1 MNLEKNIVFLQY
13 ITCIYVL
20 CVIYYFY
27 TKKFVVLFEN
37 WLIWILYVKEHT
49 MSVRKDYSG
58 TDKEI
63 RNPAYK

>member
-27 TKKFVVLFEN
+27 TKKFVVLFEK
-37 WLIWILYVKEHT
+37 LTYMDIICEGTYYECSKELL
-49 MSVRKDYSG
+49 RDRQ
-58 TDKEI
+58 
-63 RNPAYK
+63 RNS

>member
-27 TKKFVVLFEN
+27 TKKFVVLFEK
-37 WLIWILYVKEHT
+37 IDLYGYY
-49 MSVRKDYSG
+49 M
-58 TDKEI
+58 
-63 RNPAYK
+63 